1 MVQFMRIK
9 SKAPP
14 LQKSQEWGT
23 QRIVSRCTGELP
35 GFRAPRAT
43 LFPKKAGRVM
53 LAPLSLPKRFKRVAE
68 KVSDELS
75 NRAKRGIAL
84 RFEFKKRGIP
94 RFARFDKMSGL
105 PRPRKAT
112 MSAVEPVPP
121 PPPPQNLADATP
133 SIDKGD
139 ARIGASALRK
149 ASVRLIPLI
158 AIAYGVAYTDRVNIS
173 FAALQMNRDLHFSA
187 SSYGLGAGLFFL
199 SYAACE
205 IPSNLL
211 LYRFGAR
218 RWIAR
223 IMFTWGFLAM
233 GMMFVKTP
241 LEFYMVRFL
250 LGMAEAGF
258 FPGVVY
264 YLSQWFP
271 ANVRARTVSRFYV
284 ALPLSSVF
292 MGGLAG
298 TLLNLQGRLGLA
310 GWQWLFLAEGLPA
323 VILSVVFL
331 VYLPNTPAEASWLTA
346 EERGSLIEQLRADND
361 SIGKSIGAGA
371 GKSTGD
377 EHGESALRAILNPR
391 VWQLGIYLL
400 CIYIGFYAFSFSAP
414 VLIQQTTGL
423 SNTNVGFVIAV
434 MGILGAFGLVL
445 NGRHSD
451 RAGERYLHLVVPCVL
466 IAAAF
471 VVGGLTVAPIFAIPA
486 YAIIFIG
493 FNATAG
499 PSWAIASSFLTGRS
513 AAAGI
518 ATANTIAIVGGFLGP
533 YWMGRA
539 KDFTGNYQTGLVTLA
554 VPALTGAAIV
564 LFMRHQAS
572 RTLG

>member
-1 MVQFMRIK
+1 
-9 SKAPP
+9 
-14 LQKSQEWGT
+14 
-23 QRIVSRCTGELP
+23 
-35 GFRAPRAT
+35 
-43 LFPKKAGRVM
+43 
-53 LAPLSLPKRFKRVAE
+53 
-68 KVSDELS
+68 
-75 NRAKRGIAL
+75 
-84 RFEFKKRGIP
+84 
-94 RFARFDKMSGL
+94 
-105 PRPRKAT
+105 

-121 PPPPQNLADATP
+121 PTPPSSLADT
-133 SIDKGD
+133 SSMDG
-139 ARIGASALRK
+139 RIGVSALRK

-241 LEFYMVRFL
+241 LEFYAVRFL

-298 TLLNLQGRLGLA
+298 ALLNLQGRLSLA

-323 VILSVVFL
+323 VILSVIFL
-331 VYLPNTPAEASWLTA
+331 AYLPNTPAEAKWLTA
-346 EERGSLIEQLRADND
+346 EERDWLVERLRADN
-361 SIGKSIGAGA
+361 STIGERHSEG
-371 GKSTGD
+371 
-377 EHGESALRAILNPR
+377 ALRAILNPR
-391 VWQLGIYLL
+391 VWLLGIYLL

-414 VLIQQTTGL
+414 VLIQQATGL
-423 SNTNVGFVIAV
+423 SNTNVGFAIAL
-434 MGILGAFGLVL
+434 MGVLGALGLVL
-445 NGRHSD
+445 NGQHSD
-451 RAGERYLHLVVPCVL
+451 RAGERYLHLVVPCLL
-466 IAAAF
+466 IATAF
-471 VVGGLTVAPIFAIPA
+471 VVGGLTVAPIFALPA

-499 PSWAIASSFLTGRS
+499 PSWAIASSFLMGRS

-539 KDFTGNYQTGLVTLA
+539 KDFTGNYQTGLLTLA
-554 VPALTGAAIV
+554 VPALAGAAIL
-564 LFMRHQAS
+564 LFMRQQA
-572 RTLG
+572 R

>member
-1 MVQFMRIK
+1 
-9 SKAPP
+9 
-14 LQKSQEWGT
+14 
-23 QRIVSRCTGELP
+23 
-35 GFRAPRAT
+35 
-43 LFPKKAGRVM
+43 
-53 LAPLSLPKRFKRVAE
+53 
-68 KVSDELS
+68 
-75 NRAKRGIAL
+75 
-84 RFEFKKRGIP
+84 
-94 RFARFDKMSGL
+94 
-105 PRPRKAT
+105 

-121 PPPPQNLADATP
+121 PTPPGNLADASSSMDEDT
-133 SIDKGD
+133 DW
-139 ARIGASALRK
+139 IGASALRK

-223 IMFTWGFLAM
+223 IMFSWGLLAM
-233 GMMFVKTP
+233 CMMFVKTP
-241 LEFYMVRFL
+241 LEFYAVRFL

-258 FPGVVY
+258 FPGVVF

-271 ANVRARTVSRFYV
+271 SNARARTVSRFYV

-298 TLLNLQGRLGLA
+298 ALLNLQGRLGLA

-323 VILSVVFL
+323 VILSVIFL
-331 VYLPNTPAEASWLTA
+331 AYLPNTPAEARWLTG
-346 EERGSLIEQLRADND
+346 EERDWLSNQLRAENAA
-361 SIGKSIGAGA
+361 IG
-371 GKSTGD
+371 
-377 EHGESALRAILNPR
+377 EHHAEGVFRAILNPR
-391 VWQLGIYLL
+391 VWQLGIFLL

-414 VLIQQTTGL
+414 VLIQQATGL
-423 SNTNVGFVIAV
+423 SNTNVGFAIAI
-434 MGILGAFGLVL
+434 MGVLGALGLVL
-445 NGRHSD
+445 NGQHSD
-451 RAGERYLHLVVPCVL
+451 QAGERYLHLVVPCVL

-539 KDFTGNYQTGLVTLA
+539 KDLTGNYQTGLLTLA
-554 VPALTGAAIV
+554 VPAFAGAAIL
-564 LFMRHQAS
+564 LFMRQQTE
-572 RTLG
+572 RRK

>member
-1 MVQFMRIK
+1 M
-9 SKAPP
+9 
-14 LQKSQEWGT
+14 
-23 QRIVSRCTGELP
+23 
-35 GFRAPRAT
+35 
-43 LFPKKAGRVM
+43 
-53 LAPLSLPKRFKRVAE
+53 
-68 KVSDELS
+68 
-75 NRAKRGIAL
+75 
-84 RFEFKKRGIP
+84 
-94 RFARFDKMSGL
+94 
-105 PRPRKAT
+105 
-112 MSAVEPVPP
+112 
-121 PPPPQNLADATP
+121 
-133 SIDKGD
+133 
-139 ARIGASALRK
+139 
-149 ASVRLIPLI
+149 RLIPLI

-211 LYRFGAR
+211 LYRYGAR

-223 IMFTWGFLAM
+223 IMLTWGFLAM

-241 LEFYMVRFL
+241 REFYIVRFL

-298 TLLNLQGRLGLA
+298 LLLSLQGRLGLA

-323 VILSVVFL
+323 VVLSFVFFFF
-331 VYLPNTPAEASWLTA
+331 LPNTPADARWLTST
-346 EERGSLIEQLRADND
+346 ERDWLLNRLRAENE
-361 SIGKSIGAGA
+361 SIGSAIGGHHA
-371 GKSTGD
+371 D
-377 EHGESALRAILNPR
+377 RALRAILDPR

-400 CIYIGFYAFSFSAP
+400 CLYIGFYAFSFSAP
-414 VLIQQTTGL
+414 VLIQLVTGFN
-423 SNTNVGFVIAV
+423 NTNVGFAIAI
-434 MGILGAFGLVL
+434 MGILGALGLVL
-445 NGRHSD
+445 NGQHSD
-451 RAGERYLHLVVPCVL
+451 RASERFLHIAVPSLL
-466 IAAAF
+466 IGAAF
-471 VVGGLTVAPIFAIPA
+471 IVGGITVAPVFALPA

-518 ATANTIAIVGGFLGP
+518 ATANTIAIVGGFIGP

-539 KDFTGNYQTGLVTLA
+539 RDFTGNYQTGLLTLA
-554 VPALTGAAIV
+554 IPAFAGAAIA
-564 LFMRHQAS
+564 LYMRHQS
-572 RTLG
+572 IRE

>member
-1 MVQFMRIK
+1 
-9 SKAPP
+9 
-14 LQKSQEWGT
+14 
-23 QRIVSRCTGELP
+23 
-35 GFRAPRAT
+35 
-43 LFPKKAGRVM
+43 
-53 LAPLSLPKRFKRVAE
+53 
-68 KVSDELS
+68 
-75 NRAKRGIAL
+75 
-84 RFEFKKRGIP
+84 
-94 RFARFDKMSGL
+94 MS
-105 PRPRKAT
+105 T
-112 MSAVEPVPP
+112 VEPIPSP
-121 PPPPQNLADATP
+121 TPDRNLADA
-133 SIDKGD
+133 SSSSDE
-139 ARIGASALRK
+139 AASRIGASALRK

-158 AIAYGVAYTDRVNIS
+158 AVAYGVAYTDRVNIS

-223 IMFTWGFLAM
+223 IMFTWGLLAM
-233 GMMFVKTP
+233 CMMFVKTP
-241 LEFYMVRFL
+241 REFYIVRFL

-298 TLLNLQGRLGLA
+298 ALLNLQGRLGLA

-331 VYLPNTPAEASWLTA
+331 TYLPNTPGDAKWLTA
-346 EERGSLIEQLRADND
+346 EERDWLVDRLRADN
-361 SIGKSIGAGA
+361 SAIGERHSEG
-371 GKSTGD
+371 
-377 EHGESALRAILNPR
+377 ALRAILNPR

-414 VLIQQTTGL
+414 VLIQQATGL
-423 SNTNVGFVIAV
+423 SNTNVGFAIAI
-434 MGILGAFGLVL
+434 MGILGALGLVL
-445 NGRHSD
+445 NGQHSD
-451 RAGERYLHLVVPCVL
+451 SAGERYLHLVVPCVL

-499 PSWAIASSFLTGRS
+499 PSWAIASSFLTGKS
-513 AAAGI
+513 SAAGI

-539 KDFTGNYQTGLVTLA
+539 KDFTGNYETGLLTLA
-554 VPALTGAAIV
+554 VPAFAGAAILLV
-564 LFMRHQAS
+564 MRRKAIRALES
-572 RTLG
+572 

>member
-1 MVQFMRIK
+1 
-9 SKAPP
+9 
-14 LQKSQEWGT
+14 
-23 QRIVSRCTGELP
+23 
-35 GFRAPRAT
+35 
-43 LFPKKAGRVM
+43 
-53 LAPLSLPKRFKRVAE
+53 
-68 KVSDELS
+68 
-75 NRAKRGIAL
+75 
-84 RFEFKKRGIP
+84 
-94 RFARFDKMSGL
+94 
-105 PRPRKAT
+105 

-121 PPPPQNLADATP
+121 PSPPGNLADGSSSVDEGT
-133 SIDKGD
+133 D
-139 ARIGASALRK
+139 RIGASALRK

-223 IMFTWGFLAM
+223 IMFTWGVLAM
-233 GMMFVKTP
+233 CMMFVKTP
-241 LEFYMVRFL
+241 LEFYAVRFL

-258 FPGVVY
+258 FPGVVF

-271 ANVRARTVSRFYV
+271 SNARARTVSRFYV

-298 TLLNLQGRLGLA
+298 ALLNLQGRLGLA

-323 VILSVVFL
+323 VILSVIFL
-331 VYLPNTPAEASWLTA
+331 AYLPNTPAEAKWLTG
-346 EERGSLIEQLRADND
+346 EERDWLSNQLRAENAA
-361 SIGKSIGAGA
+361 IG
-371 GKSTGD
+371 
-377 EHGESALRAILNPR
+377 EHHAEGVFRAILNPR
-391 VWQLGIYLL
+391 VWQLGIFLL

-414 VLIQQTTGL
+414 VLIQQATGL
-423 SNTNVGFVIAV
+423 SNTNVGFAIAI
-434 MGILGAFGLVL
+434 MGVLGALGLVL
-445 NGRHSD
+445 NGQHSD

-499 PSWAIASSFLTGRS
+499 PSWAIASSFLTGKS
-513 AAAGI
+513 SAAGI

-539 KDFTGNYQTGLVTLA
+539 KDFTGNYQTGLLTLA
-554 VPALTGAAIV
+554 IPAVAGAAI
-564 LFMRHQAS
+564 LLIMRHKVISA
-572 RTLG
+572 REL

>member
-1 MVQFMRIK
+1 
-9 SKAPP
+9 
-14 LQKSQEWGT
+14 
-23 QRIVSRCTGELP
+23 
-35 GFRAPRAT
+35 
-43 LFPKKAGRVM
+43 
-53 LAPLSLPKRFKRVAE
+53 
-68 KVSDELS
+68 
-75 NRAKRGIAL
+75 
-84 RFEFKKRGIP
+84 
-94 RFARFDKMSGL
+94 
-105 PRPRKAT
+105 

-121 PPPPQNLADATP
+121 STSRRNLADAST
-133 SIDKGD
+133 SIDKGAD
-139 ARIGASALRK
+139 RTGASALRK
-149 ASVRLIPLI
+149 ASLRLIPLI
-158 AIAYGVAYTDRVNIS
+158 GIAYGVAYTDRVNIS

-241 LEFYMVRFL
+241 REFYIVRFL

-258 FPGVVY
+258 FPGVIF

-298 TLLNLQGRLGLA
+298 ALLNLQGRLGLA

-323 VILSVVFL
+323 VILSVIFL
-331 VYLPNTPAEASWLTA
+331 VFLPNTPAEAKWLTA
-346 EERGSLIEQLRADND
+346 EERDWLSNQLRAGDD
-361 SIGKSIGAGA
+361 SIGRSIGE
-371 GKSTGD
+371 STG
-377 EHGESALRAILNPR
+377 ERHAEGVIRAILNPR
-391 VWQLGIYLL
+391 VWQLGMFLV

-414 VLIQQTTGL
+414 VLIQQITGL
-423 SNTNVGFVIAV
+423 SNTNVGFVIAI
-434 MGILGAFGLVL
+434 MGVLGALGMVL
-445 NGRHSD
+445 NGQHSD
-451 RAGERYLHLVVPCVL
+451 RAGERYLHLVVPCLL

-493 FNATAG
+493 FNATGG

-533 YWMGRA
+533 YWMGLA
-539 KDFTGNYQTGLVTLA
+539 KDFTGNYQSGLLTLA
-554 VPALTGAAIV
+554 IPALAGAAILLV
-564 LFMRHQAS
+564 MRYQVIRS
-572 RTLG
+572 V

>member
-1 MVQFMRIK
+1 
-9 SKAPP
+9 
-14 LQKSQEWGT
+14 
-23 QRIVSRCTGELP
+23 
-35 GFRAPRAT
+35 
-43 LFPKKAGRVM
+43 
-53 LAPLSLPKRFKRVAE
+53 
-68 KVSDELS
+68 
-75 NRAKRGIAL
+75 
-84 RFEFKKRGIP
+84 
-94 RFARFDKMSGL
+94 
-105 PRPRKAT
+105 

-121 PPPPQNLADATP
+121 PTGKADAA
-133 SIDKGD
+133 I
-139 ARIGASALRK
+139 AASALRK

-223 IMFTWGFLAM
+223 IMLTWGLLAM

-241 LEFYMVRFL
+241 REFYIVRFL

-292 MGGLAG
+292 MGALAG
-298 TLLNLQGRLGLA
+298 ALLNLQGRLALA

-323 VILSVVFL
+323 VILSVIFL
-331 VYLPNTPAEASWLTA
+331 AYLPNTPGEAKWLTA
-346 EERGSLIEQLRADND
+346 EERDWLSNQLRADN
-361 SIGKSIGAGA
+361 SAIGERHSEG
-371 GKSTGD
+371 
-377 EHGESALRAILNPR
+377 ALRAILNLR

-414 VLIQQTTGL
+414 VLIQQATGL
-423 SNTNVGFVIAV
+423 SNTNVGFAIAI
-434 MGILGAFGLVL
+434 MGILGALGLVL
-445 NGRHSD
+445 NGQHSD
-451 RAGERYLHLVVPCVL
+451 RAGERYLHLVVPCLL

-499 PSWAIASSFLTGRS
+499 PSWAIASSFLTGKS
-513 AAAGI
+513 SAAGI

-539 KDFTGNYQTGLVTLA
+539 KDFTGNYQTGLLTLA
-554 VPALTGAAIV
+554 VPALGGAAILLV
-564 LFMRHQAS
+564 MRHQAI
-572 RTLG
+572 RAGNK

>member
-1 MVQFMRIK
+1 MNQ
-9 SKAPP
+9 
-14 LQKSQEWGT
+14 
-23 QRIVSRCTGELP
+23 
-35 GFRAPRAT
+35 
-43 LFPKKAGRVM
+43 
-53 LAPLSLPKRFKRVAE
+53 
-68 KVSDELS
+68 
-75 NRAKRGIAL
+75 
-84 RFEFKKRGIP
+84 
-94 RFARFDKMSGL
+94 
-105 PRPRKAT
+105 
-112 MSAVEPVPP
+112 
-121 PPPPQNLADATP
+121 
-133 SIDKGD
+133 GD
-139 ARIGASALRK
+139 NSIGASALRK

-223 IMFTWGFLAM
+223 IMFTWGLLAM
-233 GMMFVKTP
+233 GMMFVRTP
-241 LEFYMVRFL
+241 LEFYIARFL

-258 FPGVVY
+258 FPGVIF

-292 MGGLAG
+292 MGAIAG
-298 TLLNLQGRLGLA
+298 ALLNLQGRLGLA

-323 VILSVVFL
+323 VILSVIFL
-331 VYLPNTPAEASWLTA
+331 AFLPNTPTEAGWLTA
-346 EERGSLIEQLRADND
+346 EERDWLLNQLRADN
-361 SIGKSIGAGA
+361 SAIGEQHAEG
-371 GKSTGD
+371 
-377 EHGESALRAILNPR
+377 ALRAILNPR
-391 VWQLGIYLL
+391 VWQLGIFLL

-414 VLIQQTTGL
+414 LLIQQATGL
-423 SNTNVGFVIAV
+423 SNTNVGFVIAI
-434 MGILGAFGLVL
+434 MGVLGALGMVL
-445 NGRHSD
+445 NGQHSD

-471 VVGGLTVAPIFAIPA
+471 FVGGLTVAPTFAIPA

-493 FNATAG
+493 FNATGG
-499 PSWAIASSFLTGRS
+499 PSWAIASSFLTGKS

-518 ATANTIAIVGGFLGP
+518 ATANTIAIIGGFLGP
-533 YWMGRA
+533 FWMGRA
-539 KDFTGNYQTGLVTLA
+539 RDFTGNYQSGLLTLA
-554 VPALTGAAIV
+554 VPAIAGAAILLV
-564 LFMRHQAS
+564 MRHRAI
-572 RTLG
+572 R

>member
-1 MVQFMRIK
+1 
-9 SKAPP
+9 
-14 LQKSQEWGT
+14 
-23 QRIVSRCTGELP
+23 
-35 GFRAPRAT
+35 
-43 LFPKKAGRVM
+43 
-53 LAPLSLPKRFKRVAE
+53 
-68 KVSDELS
+68 
-75 NRAKRGIAL
+75 
-84 RFEFKKRGIP
+84 
-94 RFARFDKMSGL
+94 
-105 PRPRKAT
+105 

-121 PPPPQNLADATP
+121 PTGKADAA
-133 SIDKGD
+133 I
-139 ARIGASALRK
+139 AASALRK

-187 SSYGLGAGLFFL
+187 SAYGLGAGLFFL

-223 IMFTWGFLAM
+223 IMITWGLLAM
-233 GMMFVKTP
+233 SMMFVKTP
-241 LEFYMVRFL
+241 LEFYAVRFL

-298 TLLNLQGRLGLA
+298 ALLNLQGRLGLA

-323 VILSVVFL
+323 VILSVIFL
-331 VYLPNTPAEASWLTA
+331 AYLPNTPAEAKWLSA
-346 EERGSLIEQLRADND
+346 EERDWLVERLRADNEL
-361 SIGKSIGAGA
+361 IGESIGAPSGT
-371 GKSTGD
+371 STG
-377 EHGESALRAILNPR
+377 ERHAEGVFHAILNPR

-414 VLIQQTTGL
+414 VLIQQATGL
-423 SNTNVGFVIAV
+423 SNTNVGFAIAI
-434 MGILGAFGLVL
+434 MGVLGALALVL
-445 NGRHSD
+445 NGQHSD
-451 RAGERYLHLVVPCVL
+451 RAGERYLHLVVPCIL

-471 VVGGLTVAPIFAIPA
+471 IVGGLTVAPIFAIPA

-518 ATANTIAIVGGFLGP
+518 ATANTIAIIGGFVGP

-539 KDFTGNYQTGLVTLA
+539 KDFTGNYQSGLLTLA
-554 VPALTGAAIV
+554 VPALAGVAIL
-564 LFMRHQAS
+564 LFMRQ
-572 RTLG
+572 R

>member
-1 MVQFMRIK
+1 MD
-9 SKAPP
+9 
-14 LQKSQEWGT
+14 E
-23 QRIVSRCTGELP
+23 
-35 GFRAPRAT
+35 
-43 LFPKKAGRVM
+43 GRG
-53 LAPLSLPKRFKRVAE
+53 K
-68 KVSDELS
+68 
-75 NRAKRGIAL
+75 I
-84 RFEFKKRGIP
+84 
-94 RFARFDKMSGL
+94 
-105 PRPRKAT
+105 
-112 MSAVEPVPP
+112 
-121 PPPPQNLADATP
+121 
-133 SIDKGD
+133 GD
-139 ARIGASALRK
+139 SALRK

-211 LYRFGAR
+211 LYRFGAS

-223 IMFTWGFLAM
+223 IMFTWGLLAM

-241 LEFYMVRFL
+241 LEFYIVRFL

-258 FPGVVY
+258 FPGVIF

-298 TLLNLQGRLGLA
+298 ALLNLQGRLGLA

-323 VILSVVFL
+323 VILSVAFL
-331 VYLPNTPAEASWLTA
+331 LHLPNTPAEAKWLTA
-346 EERGSLIEQLRADND
+346 EERDWLLDQLRADN
-361 SIGKSIGAGA
+361 SAIGERHAEGVF
-371 GKSTGD
+371 
-377 EHGESALRAILNPR
+377 RAILNPR
-391 VWQLGIYLL
+391 VWQLGIFLL

-414 VLIQQTTGL
+414 VLIQQATGL
-423 SNTNVGFVIAV
+423 SNTNVGFVIAI
-434 MGILGAFGLVL
+434 MGILGAFGMVL
-445 NGRHSD
+445 NGLHSD
-451 RAGERYLHLVVPCVL
+451 RAGERYLHLVVPCLL

-471 VVGGLTVAPIFAIPA
+471 VLGGFTVAPIFAIPA

-493 FNATAG
+493 FNATGG
-499 PSWAIASSFLTGRS
+499 PSWAIASSFLTGKS

-518 ATANTIAIVGGFLGP
+518 ATANTIAIIGGFLGP

-539 KDFTGNYQTGLVTLA
+539 KDFTGNYQSGLLTLA
-554 VPALTGAAIV
+554 VPAIAGAAIV
-564 LFMRHQAS
+564 LVMRQNGIHK
-572 RTLG
+572 